1 MIIAAVIIALLALYG
16 ISLYNKLVRFKNL
29 VMEAWSGIDVMLK
42 KRHDLIPNLVET
54 VKGYASHE
62 RNTLESVISARSQ
75 ALGATTLEDKEAA
88 ETKLSGALRGLFA
101 LAERYPDLKA
111 SANFQQLQQQVET
124 MESEI
129 EKARRY
135 YNGTARE
142 LNTLVDSFPSNV
154 IANFFK
160 FEKVTYFQLE
170 NAAER
175 ETPNIKF

>member
-1 MIIAAVIIALLALYG
+1 MITLIIGALLAIYAVS
-16 ISLYNKLVRFKNL
+16 IYNKLVRTKNL

-62 RNTLESVISARSQ
+62 RNTLELVINARSQ
-75 ALGATTLEDKEAA
+75 ALGANTVDEKEAA

-111 SANFQQLQQQVET
+111 SANFQQLQSQVET
-124 MESEI
+124 MEGDI
-129 EKARRY
+129 EKTRRY

-142 LNTLVDSFPSNV
+142 LNTLIESFPGNL
-154 IANFFK
+154 IASLFSFD
-160 FEKVTYFQLE
+160 KVTYFQLD
-170 NAAER
+170 NNAER
-175 ETPNIKF
+175 NAPNIKF